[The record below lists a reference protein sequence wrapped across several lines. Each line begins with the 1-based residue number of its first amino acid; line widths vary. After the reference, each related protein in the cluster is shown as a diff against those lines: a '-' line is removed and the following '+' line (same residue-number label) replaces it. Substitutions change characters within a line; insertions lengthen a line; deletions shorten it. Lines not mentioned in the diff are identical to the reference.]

1 VNWELRRVNLSL
13 TIREHHRISP
23 SGSPR
28 KPERHLRW
36 SRVSIYPSGGVSDMS
51 VDNVRP
57 EVNLLF
63 AFTLTIAGAIAVG
76 LPMAI
81 TIIWVCS

>member
-1 VNWELRRVNLSL
+1 MAPHLLESRAQAGTLS
-13 TIREHHRISP
+13 RSC
-23 SGSPR
+23 
-28 KPERHLRW
+28 RW
-36 SRVSIYPSGGVSDMS
+36 CWDFDLSEWGVSDMS

-63 AFTLTIAGAIAVG
+63 SVTVTIASAIGIG

-81 TIIWVCS
+81 AIIWVCS